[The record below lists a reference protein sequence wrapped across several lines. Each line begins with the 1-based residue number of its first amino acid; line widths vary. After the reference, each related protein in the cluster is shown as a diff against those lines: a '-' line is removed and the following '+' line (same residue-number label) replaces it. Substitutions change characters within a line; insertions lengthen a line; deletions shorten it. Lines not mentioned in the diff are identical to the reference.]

1 MVKFSVY
8 FDRRVFVMHS
18 ENGSTRKHAIG
29 KRRVVPENIDHF
41 SKTFP
46 LEPLRNIF
54 QGFNGELQHCKDTS
68 NAPEE
73 TKFR

>member
-1 MVKFSVY
+1 MFTVVKPIT
-8 FDRRVFVMHS
+8 HS

-29 KRRVVPENIDHF
+29 KRRVVPENIGHL

-46 LEPLRNIF
+46 LEPLRK
-54 QGFNGELQHCKDTS
+54 HCKDTS

-73 TKFR
+73 TKFRLLLYPGWF